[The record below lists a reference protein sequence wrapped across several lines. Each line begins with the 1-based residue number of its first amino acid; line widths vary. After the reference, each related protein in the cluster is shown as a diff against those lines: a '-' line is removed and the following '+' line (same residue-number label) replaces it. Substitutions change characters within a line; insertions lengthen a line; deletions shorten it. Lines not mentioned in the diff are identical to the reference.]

1 MNSLNSIIDHTI
13 LKPDATKKD
22 IERICAE
29 AKEYNFRGVCV
40 NPIWVELVSSLLKDT
55 DIKTVSVCDFP
66 LGSSWTEIRKEEAKK
81 AIDSGANE
89 VDVVMNLG
97 KFLDKNFDE
106 VLNDLK
112 EIVSTVQPE
121 GFLKVIIEAP
131 LLSDED
137 IKKASELVTKS
148 GANII
153 KSGTGTK
160 GGVTIHQIEVIKK
173 ATNLPI
179 KASGGIR
186 DKEYA
191 LSLIKSGVSI
201 LGTSSGVQIVTG

>member
-1 MNSLNSIIDHTI
+1 MNSLNSVIDHTI

-22 IERICAE
+22 IERICVE

-40 NPIWVELVSSLLKDT
+40 NPMWVELVSSLLKDT
-55 DIKTVSVCDFP
+55 DIKTVSACDFP

-81 AIDSGANE
+81 VIDSGADE

-97 KFLDKNFDE
+97 KFLDKKFDE
-106 VLNDLK
+106 VLDDLK
-112 EIVSTVQPE
+112 EIVNTVHPE
-121 GFLKVIIEAP
+121 GSLKVIIEAP
-131 LLSDED
+131 LLDDDD
-137 IKKASELVTKS
+137 IKKAAELVTKS

-153 KSGTGTK
+153 KTGTGTM
-160 GGVTIHQIEVIKK
+160 GGVTIHQVEVIKK

-186 DKEYA
+186 DKEFA
-191 LSLIKSGVSI
+191 LSLIKSGASI
-201 LGTSSGVQIVTG
+201 LGTSSGVQIVTE